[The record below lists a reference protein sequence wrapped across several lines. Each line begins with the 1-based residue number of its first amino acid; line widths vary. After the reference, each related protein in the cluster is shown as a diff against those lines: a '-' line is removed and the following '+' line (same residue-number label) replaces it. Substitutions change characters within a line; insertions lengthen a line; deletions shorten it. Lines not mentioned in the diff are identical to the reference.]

1 MGSMYIMNARN
12 RIKDKID
19 EELNKVQ
26 GLGKKIE
33 FLRCAIYDLV
43 QAITDEETLADLEK
57 TFP

>member
-1 MGSMYIMNARN
+1 MGHMYIMNARN

-19 EELNKVQ
+19 EELNKVE
-26 GLGKKIE
+26 GLDKKIE

-43 QAITDEETLADLEK
+43 QAITDEQTLGELEK

>member
-1 MGSMYIMNARN
+1 MYIMNARN

-19 EELNKVQ
+19 EELNKVE
-26 GLGKKIE
+26 GLDKKIE

-43 QAITDEETLADLEK
+43 QAITDEQTLGELEK